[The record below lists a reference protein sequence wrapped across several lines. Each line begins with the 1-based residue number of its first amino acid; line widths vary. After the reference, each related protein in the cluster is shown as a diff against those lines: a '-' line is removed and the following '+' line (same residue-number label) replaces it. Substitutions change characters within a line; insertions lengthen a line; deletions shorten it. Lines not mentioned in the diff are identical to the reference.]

1 MNKACSALIHRAGLR
16 TLLLV
21 NATTIEWQMQA
32 ACRGAEQRADFYP
45 PTHAERK
52 RERLARER
60 RAKTMCAPCPV
71 RGECLEHAV
80 AADERY
86 GVWGG
91 LTADER
97 KLWRESA

>member
-1 MNKACSALIHRAGLR
+1 LH
-16 TLLLV
+16 LV
-21 NATTIEWQMQA
+21 NATTTEWRMQA
-32 ACRGAEQRADFYP
+32 ACRGDEPQPDFYP
-45 PTHAERK
+45 PTHTERK

-60 RAKTMCAPCPV
+60 RAKMVCAACPV
-71 RGECLEHAV
+71 RNDCLDHAV
-80 AADERY
+80 ASDERY